1 MRLIL
6 PWRYVES
13 KSNDDHLFINPT
25 EYVPH
30 PVNRDPL
37 RVKITHSGG
46 ASSQERSAFS
56 NAIVAWAQSM
66 SDRGCGG
73 EGGVRLIESPTY
85 SGHKLT
91 FTMNFAASG
100 QLTLNWL
107 ILHLI
112 KAAHPAPR
120 LSGIVLT

>member
-112 KAAHPAPR
+112 KAAYPAPR